1 VASAYASASSPE
13 ILAHFDVCQTCLL
26 DAVKVPAQ
34 SAGDPRRLTKA
45 CLAVAKVFSGGQHPG
60 RGVGT
65 SQAPL
70 KLGGQSGEVSC
81 LSISCQERVQQD
93 RFDRSGCHSLAID
106 RIEGTGSIAQH
117 DEILRDGTEAG
128 QIGAAD
134 SQWIEN
140 WKWRSTARPREWS
153 HRAKGCG
160 GIYVRNSGMAF
171 LVNLSDSRKPCSDL
185 AGPMASILSFNS

>member
-81 LSISCQERVQQD
+81 LSISCQERVHQD
-93 RFDRSGCHSLAID
+93 LFDRSGCHSLAID

-117 DEILRDGTEAG
+117 DEILRMEREPVKLAQPIRSASKTGNGGQRLGLANGLIEQRGAEA
-128 QIGAAD
+128 
-134 SQWIEN
+134 
-140 WKWRSTARPREWS
+140 ST
-153 HRAKGCG
+153 
-160 GIYVRNSGMAF
+160 
-171 LVNLSDSRKPCSDL
+171 
-185 AGPMASILSFNS
+185 